1 MIDKIKSMVLEL
13 CKGKDW
19 DWKAHIE
26 SVVKY
31 SKILAD
37 KLDADAEVVEIAAWL
52 HDIKKLKGE
61 KKDHHIHGAEEAG
74 EILKKLDYPEE
85 KIDDIK
91 YCILTHSSDELY
103 LPETKE
109 AKILASADALSHFD
123 NFAAL
128 AYGFFGQKKLNIA
141 EGRKALIEKYD
152 SCWKKIMPEARY
164 LAKERYEAIMLILA
178 AK

>member
-1 MIDKIKSMVLEL
+1 MIEKIRSMVLEL
-13 CKGKDW
+13 CKGKNW
-19 DWKAHIE
+19 DWKVHME

-31 SKILAD
+31 SKILA
-37 KLDADAEVVEIAAWL
+37 KEVGADAEVLEIAAWL

-74 EILKKLDYPEE
+74 EILKKLGYPKE
-85 KIDDIK
+85 KIAEVQ

-103 LPETKE
+103 PAETKE

-141 EGRKALIEKYD
+141 EGRKALLEKYY

-164 LAKERYEAIMLILA
+164 LAKERYDAIRLILGDY
-178 AK
+178 